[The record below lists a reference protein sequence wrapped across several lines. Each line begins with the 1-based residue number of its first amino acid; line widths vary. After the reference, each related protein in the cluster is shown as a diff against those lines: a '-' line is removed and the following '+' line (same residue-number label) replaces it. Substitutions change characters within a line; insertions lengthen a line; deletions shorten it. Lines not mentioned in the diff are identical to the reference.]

1 MIDGAKNVAFD
12 DVLPGELIDW
22 RGFATFVFERANSS
36 RIVIGESGSKRT
48 PWRFRI
54 ASSVSCRLAKVTNPM
69 GVLIGF
75 VIPFVPALLV
85 IDEEDAFNCEDS

>member
-1 MIDGAKNVAFD
+1 
-12 DVLPGELIDW
+12 
-22 RGFATFVFERANSS
+22 
-36 RIVIGESGSKRT
+36 
-48 PWRFRI
+48 
-54 ASSVSCRLAKVTNPM
+54 M